1 MKTKSLILFLCLSF
15 SLTSVSWSQTTYKSD
30 PGYFTPV
37 VKSFYLQGG
46 SFENTQ
52 LIGPAI
58 GYRIN
63 ENHDLTLHAEY
74 LSSDLGSE
82 DDDTHN
88 YSGLNVGFILGHS
101 SADFAKSWLIRSE
114 LSVYKSFNFDASG
127 YSSLNL
133 DKPNLFSGQ
142 GSSAIYIRVPVS
154 TSISL
159 LPNAGG
165 FLGYGDYS
173 PAYALAHFRQG
184 FDGFQLGPQLGLDL
198 LFKFSRDFYLALKPQ
213 YHIQYNLTHDTSGGT
228 LFFNT
233 QFNF

>member
-1 MKTKSLILFLCLSF
+1 MKKAVIVLLLFFSF
-15 SLTSVSWSQTTYKSD
+15 STISFAQITYKSD
-30 PGYFTPV
+30 PGFFTPV
-37 VKSFYLQGG
+37 LKSFYLRGG

-63 ENHDLTLHAEY
+63 ESHDFTLHTEY

-82 DDDTHN
+82 GKNTPK
-88 YSGLNVGFILGHS
+88 YSGINVGFILGNS
-101 SADFAKSWLIRSE
+101 SADFAENWLIRSK
-114 LSVYKSFNFDASG
+114 LSVYKSFNFNATG
-127 YSSLNL
+127 YSDRNL
-133 DKPNLFSGQ
+133 KDPKLFSGQ
-142 GSSAIYIRVPVS
+142 GSTAIYIRLPVS

-173 PAYALAHFRQG
+173 PTQASAHFRQG
-184 FDGFQLGPQLGLDL
+184 IDGFQVGPQFGLDL
-198 LFKFSRDFYLALKPQ
+198 LFKFSRNFYLALKPQ
-213 YHIQYNLTHDTSGGT
+213 YHIQYNLTHDTSGGI